1 MKFTI
6 FLIIINFN
14 FVSFLYS
21 TTLNVPADFSTIKE
35 ALRAARHG
43 DIIEVEDGFY
53 FEKNIV
59 VDKRVVIRSKKL
71 YGAVLDGSKDHW
83 GTIFLVKNEAD
94 IEGFILK
101 NAGFGILQR
110 YSPNVKWTAHD
121 LAILNMSQAGVSIND
136 FKSNI
141 GQAYLYNII
150 IDNCYSGFNTN
161 DAYGMEIRNCLIT
174 NCFSAFSCFDH
185 IFFNVDET
193 IICNCNKLIHKISIS
208 TAPGHE
214 KINFGSNV
222 VILDQ
227 LLKGNQN
234 NNLSP
239 MDIFMDSAENQK
251 HNSFLKPSKGLSF
264 NIIGDIYFR
273 LKNYDKAAEFYQNAL
288 IIGKEISSR
297 EIMSHAYYGLALNCE
312 NTGKYLKAL
321 DYYKRAIDVIEEIII
336 SLPLIEYKSGFLK
349 NKLQIY
355 ESAINLLLKLHQKN
369 PLENYD
375 EEAFYLVE
383 KSKARA
389 FLDKIQEANLK
400 IKDKTNLKYQE
411 MKNKIS
417 SRISQIINNLQK
429 RKDLS
434 LREKKEF
441 LEKLG
446 KEEEKYKSLII
457 KTKRENPYEADMF
470 YPQPFKL
477 KQIQEKLLNN
487 NTALLEYFIGEQ
499 HSFAFLVTSNDF
511 LFSRITDP
519 QLLTKFV
526 NNYLYFLNLK
536 ETKQFR
542 GNNGGKKLYKLLIAQ
557 FEDKLRKN
565 IKKIIIIPDRNLYYL
580 PFETLI
586 QETQARKKE
595 KEKNLKYIIE
605 DYEIS
610 YAFSASSL
618 IHLLERKFPTKPNKD
633 LLAIGDPL
641 IFGSR
646 EFLTGSLI
654 YGYWHYFVRKYEFHP
669 LVYASKEIKSISR
682 LFKKN
687 SKKIFLK
694 EKATER
700 NIKKLKLSDFKII
713 HFATHGLLDGE
724 NWWRTALL
732 LSPEKITIEDG
743 FLQIRELFNLEL
755 NSDLVV
761 LSACQTARGKLE
773 KGEGIIGLGKAFF
786 YAGTRSIIST
796 LWEINDKSTAQFM
809 KYFYQLLVDGKPKGE
824 ALRLAK
830 LKFINSKYGHPF
842 YWASFVLYGDYSSS
856 LKISKPSFLDKI
868 F

>member
-35 ALRAARHG
+35 ALRAACHG

-59 VDKRVVIRSKKL
+59 VDKRVIIRSNKL
-71 YGAVLDGSKDHW
+71 YGAVLDGSGDYW
-83 GTIFLVKNEAD
+83 STIFLVKNEAD

-136 FKSNI
+136 LKSNI

-234 NNLSP
+234 NNLSL
-239 MDIFMDSAENQK
+239 MDIFMDSADNQK
-251 HNSFLKPSKGLSF
+251 HTSFLKSRKGLSF

-336 SLPLIEYKSGFLK
+336 SLPLTEYKSGFLK

-355 ESAINLLLKLHQKN
+355 ESAINLLFKLHQKN

-411 MKNKIS
+411 TKNKIS
-417 SRISQIINNLQK
+417 RRISQIINNLQK

-457 KTKRENPYEADMF
+457 KIKRENPYEADMF

-586 QETQARKKE
+586 QKTQARKKE

-700 NIKKLKLSDFKII
+700 NIKNLKLSDFKII

-809 KYFYQLLVDGKPKGE
+809 KYFYQLLADGKPKGE

-830 LKFINSKYGHPF
+830 LKFINSKYEHPF